1 MRKALKIFGVI
12 ACLACVAAIVF
23 GIGLYCVNTF
33 SFGGRSAELM
43 RLEPMYYYYEP
54 LVDDYVSSL
63 VAGKPVTAL
72 SCIEPHLLTYYS
84 AIYKT
89 NSDIVMTLDDLY
101 AEDGYKEVTE
111 WKIHHTI
118 EWDPDV
124 YSDALDKL
132 GTTADRGI
140 DLYVML
146 KRDGSPDEMTYVY
159 EVIQRDSFWYLL
171 SVTEDGSQNTSE

>member
-1 MRKALKIFGVI
+1 MKKALRIIGII
-12 ACLACVAAIVF
+12 AYLACAAAIIS
-23 GIGLYCVNTF
+23 GIGIYCVNTF
-33 SFGGRSAELM
+33 SFGGRSAEFM
-43 RLEPMYYYYEP
+43 RLEPVYYYYEP

-63 VAGKPVTAL
+63 TAGKPVVAL
-72 SCIEPHLLTYYS
+72 SCVEPNLLGYYS
-84 AIYKT
+84 GIYKT

-101 AEDGYKEVTE
+101 AEDCYKGVTE

-140 DLYVML
+140 DLYVVL

-171 SVTEDGSQNTSE
+171 SVTEDVSKNTSE

>member
-1 MRKALKIFGVI
+1 MKKALKIAGVI
-12 ACLACVAAIVF
+12 VCLACAAAIVF

-43 RLEPMYYYYEP
+43 RLQPMYYYYEP

-63 VAGKPVTAL
+63 VAGKPVVAL
-72 SCIEPHLLTYYS
+72 SCVEPNLLGYYS
-84 AIYKT
+84 ALYKT

-101 AEDGYKEVTE
+101 AEDGYKDISE

-118 EWDPDV
+118 EWNPGV
-124 YSDALDKL
+124 YSDTLDKL

-140 DLYVML
+140 DLYVVL
-146 KRDGSPDEMTYVY
+146 KRDGDAEEMTYIY
-159 EVIQRDSFWYLL
+159 EVIQRNSYWYLL
-171 SVTEDGSQNTSE
+171 SVAPDESWNTED